1 MIERLGSGDWAEQL
15 EALNTTRSLSVYHAS
30 NTVLLGLHSLVR
42 AVLSVVD
49 NLRSQLSKAAIMC
62 LTDMFQYLRMNMDAE
77 MDHIAV
83 ALAKKAG
90 ETSGFIADEARRA
103 MLVAIQNCTETR
115 VISALLHANTHKNPT
130 IRNKVASFIGW
141 VVDQMGPRLCGTR
154 ELDRLYPVIVRF
166 LSEPA
171 AEPRI
176 AGKKAILLIHEY
188 TKATGEFDR
197 LLKRCRD
204 ADVKI
209 VDRLITAET
218 SQNALSVT
226 NANMQVT
233 KNPKP

>member
-1 MIERLGSGDWAEQL
+1 
-15 EALNTTRSLSVYHAS
+15 
-30 NTVLLGLHSLVR
+30 
-42 AVLSVVD
+42 
-49 NLRSQLSKAAIMC
+49 MC

-233 KNPKP
+233 KTLNPKPLALSVTNANMQVTLPVPTIILGCCNTLNTCP